1 MFGRAAS
8 RKTALLCLR
17 LRKSADNKKRPTYN
31 GGMSKTAQKPTDDLR
46 ERFED
51 VSRLVQSGNL
61 KQANIKVE
69 SALADYPDNINFLH
83 LGGIIKQN
91 VGEIELADKLLRTAH
106 ALRPDQ
112 PDIMHNLAVF
122 LLATN
127 QPKDAVPLYE
137 QLVLLAPTRAHLW
150 ANFGHALRQSGMLAE
165 SIPAFVKAQEL
176 DPKNHDMEAVIAM
189 TRRQMADWSG
199 KELPLDKTPAN
210 LAPVF
215 IDDAF
220 KHLECVKKGAA
231 SIKPVAQFDAKPLP
245 SGGRL
250 RVGYL
255 SNDLHEHATSYLLAE
270 LFGHHSREQF
280 EVFVYSYGQAG
291 ESPIRTRMQRGAEHW
306 VNCAGMPPVAI
317 AERIFNDRINILV
330 DLKGYTRGGLP
341 EVLASR
347 PAPVIIQWLGYP
359 GSMGA
364 TFVDYIV
371 ADETI
376 IPTQD
381 SAAYS
386 EKIIRLPHSYQINDR
401 ERPLLAAKKR
411 SEHNLPEDATVLCC
425 FNQTYKI
432 TPPVFDVWMRILK
445 DDANT
450 VLWLFAPHD
459 IVQQNLR
466 MEAEKR
472 GVAGERLIF
481 ADRMN
486 QADHIARYRH
496 ADVVLDTAPY
506 GGHTT
511 TSDALWVGA
520 PVVALMGKSFASR
533 VSASLLKAAGLPELI
548 APSLDIYETKIRE
561 LLKDEDK
568 RDSIRQHLQQG
579 REKLPLFDSQT
590 FVKDLEAAYTQ
601 AWNETGKS
609 K

>member
-1 MFGRAAS
+1 
-8 RKTALLCLR
+8 
-17 LRKSADNKKRPTYN
+17 
-31 GGMSKTAQKPTDDLR
+31 MSKTAKKPNEDLR

-61 KQANIKVE
+61 KLANVKVE

-91 VGEIELADKLLRTAH
+91 IGEIELADKLLRTAH

-127 QPKDAVPLYE
+127 QPIDAVPLYE

-165 SIPAFVKAQEL
+165 SIPAFQKAQEL
-176 DPKNHDMEAVIAM
+176 DPKNHDMDAVIAM

-199 KELPLDKTPAN
+199 TELPLDKIPAN
-210 LAPVF
+210 LAPIF
-215 IDDAF
+215 IDDPF
-220 KHLECVKKGAA
+220 KHLECVKKGAQ
-231 SIKPVAQFDAKPLP
+231 SIKPVAQFDARSLP
-245 SGGRL
+245 RASRL
-250 RVGYL
+250 RIGYL
-255 SNDLHEHATSYLLAE
+255 SNDLHEHATSYLVAE
-270 LFGHHSREQF
+270 LFGHHNRDQF
-280 EVFVYSYGQAG
+280 EVFVYSYGQSG
-291 ESPIRTRMQRGAEHW
+291 DSPIRTRMQKGTEHW

-317 AERIFNDRINILV
+317 AERIFNDRIDILV

-364 TFVDYIV
+364 PFVDYII
-371 ADETI
+371 ADDVI
-376 IPTQD
+376 IPADQT
-381 SAAYS
+381 AAYL
-386 EKIIRLPHSYQINDR
+386 EKIIRLPHTYQINDR

-411 SEHNLPEDATVLCC
+411 SDYGLPAEATVLCC

-432 TPPVFDVWMRILK
+432 TPAVFDVWMRLLQ
-445 DDANT
+445 DDASL
-450 VLWLFAPHD
+450 VLWLFAPHKV
-459 IVQQNLR
+459 VQDNIR
-466 MEAEKR
+466 GEAQKR
-472 GVAGERLIF
+472 GIDPERIIF
-481 ADRMN
+481 ADRLP
-486 QADHIARYRH
+486 QAEHIARYRH

-511 TSDALWVGA
+511 TSDALWVGV
-520 PVVALMGKSFASR
+520 PVIGLSGKSFASR
-533 VSASLLKAAGLPELI
+533 VSASLLKAAGLPELV

-561 LLKDEDK
+561 LLKDEE
-568 RDSIRQHLQQG
+568 RRSSIRQHLQQG
-579 REKLPLFDSQT
+579 RESLPLFDSKT
-590 FVKDLEAAYTQ
+590 FVKNLEAAYQT
-601 AWNETGKS
+601 AWNESGQS